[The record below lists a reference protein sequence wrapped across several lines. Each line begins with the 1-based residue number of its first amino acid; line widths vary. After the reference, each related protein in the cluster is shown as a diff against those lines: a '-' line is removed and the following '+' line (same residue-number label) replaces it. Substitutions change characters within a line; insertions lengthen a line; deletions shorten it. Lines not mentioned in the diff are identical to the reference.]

1 LYICAQ
7 IKRMASQES
16 KDGRQEIVELLK
28 QKACT
33 KQELYG
39 MMQELFKEFK
49 KQLKDIA
56 TYLESNIGEIDKRV
70 SVEYEEQGGFEANL
84 KFSGDILLFTMHS
97 NIFSFNENHQIHK
110 SAYVES
116 DSRNQYF
123 GMLQIHNFLADS
135 FKYKRMN
142 DLGYLIGRIFVNREK
157 HFFVEGKRQLGFM
170 FNNIDTMILNET
182 YIKSIIEA
190 AIVCALDFELL
201 VPPFDKV
208 RELTVF
214 QKIQQQGNAS
224 FKTGKRL
231 GFELSAQANDTNIV

>member
-1 LYICAQ
+1 
-7 IKRMASQES
+7 MASQEG
-16 KDGRQEIVELLK
+16 KDSRQEIVDLLK

-33 KQELYG
+33 KQELYE
-39 MMQELFKEFK
+39 MLQEIFKAFK
-49 KQLKDIA
+49 IQLKEIA
-56 TYLESNIGEIDKRV
+56 GYLESNIGAIDKRV
-70 SVEYEEQGGFEANL
+70 SVEYEEKGGFEAHL

-97 NIFSFNENHQIHK
+97 NIFSFDENHQVHK
-110 SAYVES
+110 SAYIEK
-116 DSRNQYF
+116 DNRNQYF

-142 DLGYLIGRIFVNREK
+142 DLGYLIGRVFINREK
-157 HFFVEGKRQLGFM
+157 HFFVEGKRQLGFL
-170 FNNIDTMILNET
+170 FNDVDKMVLNDV
-182 YIKSIIEA
+182 YIKSIVEA

-231 GFELSAQANDTNIV
+231 GFELSAQAKDTDIV

>member
-1 LYICAQ
+1 MEKEKTGKA
-7 IKRMASQES
+7 A
-16 KDGRQEIVELLK
+16 IVELLK

-33 KQELYG
+33 KQELYQL
-39 MMQELFKEFK
+39 MQSIFAEVKTKLVTMVDYLQKEVG
-49 KQLKDIA
+49 
-56 TYLESNIGEIDKRV
+56 SIDKRV
-70 SVEYEEQGGFEANL
+70 VVEYEDNGAFEARI
-84 KFSGDILLFTMHS
+84 KFSGDILLFSMHS
-97 NIFSFNENHQIHK
+97 NIFSFDENHQVHK
-110 SAYVES
+110 SKYVKQ
-116 DSRNQYF
+116 DGRNQYF

-142 DLGYLIGRIFVNREK
+142 DLGYLIGRVFINREK

-170 FNNIDTMILNET
+170 FNDLDKQILNDK
-182 YIKSIIEA
+182 YIDNIIES
-190 AIVCALDFELL
+190 AIVSALDFELL

-231 GFELSAQANDTNIV
+231 GFELSAKTDNNVV

>member
-1 LYICAQ
+1 
-7 IKRMASQES
+7 MAKAI
-16 KDGRQEIVELLK
+16 KDGRSEIVQLLK
-28 QKACT
+28 EKACT

-39 MMQELFKEFK
+39 MMKSIFGAFKNE
-49 KQLKDIA
+49 LKDITA
-56 TYLESNIGEIDKRV
+56 YLQKAIGEIDQRV
-70 SVEYEEQGGFEANL
+70 SVEYEEQGDFEAHL

-97 NIFSFNENHQIHK
+97 NIFGFDENHHVHK
-110 SAYVES
+110 SSYVEK

-123 GMLQIHNFLADS
+123 GMLQVHNFLADS
-135 FKYKRMN
+135 FKFKRMN
-142 DLGYLIGRIFVNREK
+142 DLGYLIGRVFINREK

-170 FNNIDTMILNET
+170 FNDLDNMVLNEV

-190 AIVCALDFELL
+190 AVICALDFELL

-231 GFELSAQANDTNIV
+231 GFELSAQTEAQVV

>member
-1 LYICAQ
+1 
-7 IKRMASQES
+7 MATEEN

-33 KQELYG
+33 KQELYE
-39 MMQELFKEFK
+39 MMQSIFSEFK
-49 KQLKDIA
+49 TQLKDIA
-56 TYLESNIGEIDKRV
+56 TYLQSNIGDIDKRV
-70 SVEYEEQGGFEANL
+70 SVEYEEQGAFEAHL

-97 NIFSFNENHQIHK
+97 NIFSFDENHHVHK
-110 SAYVES
+110 SPYIEK
-116 DSRNQYF
+116 DKRNQYF

-135 FKYKRMN
+135 FKFKRMN
-142 DLGYLIGRIFVNREK
+142 DLGYLIGRVFINREK
-157 HFFVEGKRQLGFM
+157 HFFVEGKRQLGFL
-170 FNNIDTMILNET
+170 FNDLDKMVLNDI

-190 AIVCALDFELL
+190 AVVCALDFELL

-231 GFELSAQANDTNIV
+231 GFELSAKANNNTIA

>member
-1 LYICAQ
+1 METEKTGKA
-7 IKRMASQES
+7 A
-16 KDGRQEIVELLK
+16 IVELLK

-33 KQELYG
+33 KQQLYSL
-39 MMQELFKEFK
+39 MQSTFTEVKTK
-49 KQLKDIA
+49 LKNMV
-56 TYLESNIGEIDKRV
+56 TYLQTEVSSIDKKV
-70 SVEYEEQGGFEANL
+70 VITYEENGAFEARI

-97 NIFSFNENHQIHK
+97 NIFSFDKNHQVHK
-110 SAYVES
+110 SKYVAQ
-116 DSRNQYF
+116 DTRNQYF

-142 DLGYLIGRIFVNREK
+142 DLGYLIGRVFINREK

-170 FNNIDTMILNET
+170 FNDLDKQILNNQ
-182 YIKSIIEA
+182 YIDSFIQSAIIS
-190 AIVCALDFELL
+190 ALDFELL
-201 VPPFDKV
+201 VPPYDKV

-231 GFELSAQANDTNIV
+231 GFELSAQADDSNVM